1 MAVAVPKRPNMIVRA
16 ARRLGEAYGMIP
28 ASQRA
33 AWIEEGNWEH
43 HDLLSGASM
52 AAARRAFTTNADISA
67 TYGTVYAAIRL
78 RTRMVTRPRWYLVRK
93 NRGGEPVEVHEHPAV
108 DAIHRMNEALTE
120 RQGRALIEQH
130 LLTSGKAYLIKR
142 RNGLGVPVEFE
153 FWLPDQVEVKPT
165 PKKAW
170 VPLAF
175 VRHLPNGSTETVA
188 PRDVLWLR
196 HLIDPRNPLNGLSPI
211 GAVRVEIETGMEA
224 RRYNQR
230 FFDNNAIPA
239 AIATV
244 EEGGPAEV
252 ARIEQELER
261 KFKGTDN
268 SHRLIVLEG
277 GLTIASTPI
286 LHKDMEFLGQMR
298 YSKEEIASVFEMS
311 PISLGAMEGST
322 FSNVEWIDKKDWNV
336 IVDQTNDQLAQF
348 NEFFIEPDFGPEFE
362 LRADFSMIPALQAD
376 RKLQAEIDEIE
387 LRTAKRII
395 NELRER
401 DGQDAVPWGDTPIVN
416 IAILGPL
423 DYRSAEERDAAR
435 AKLAADIASTNVTA
449 PPSPPRSR
457 SVDGAPDLPE
467 TVEGSQTAMAT
478 GWEKRLRK
486 QLRGFIAHMET
497 ADARS
502 QRAIRKEDVDGFDW
516 NWLDDFGG
524 EVRAELALLYER
536 ALTTAEFL
544 ATPLMPTHELA
555 VRYAQARAAELL
567 SDRGRL
573 SIPAGTRERVRELV
587 TKAIEQGDSIR
598 QLKNALRQDNIFSAG
613 RAETIAR
620 TETSTAMGRASVQ
633 AYTSNGWEGKEWR
646 TSGFDVDNGDAFGP
660 CVTNEA
666 AGAVRVGDSFPS
678 GDDAPPAHPRCRCT
692 LVPVFEMQ
700 RSAKPK
706 RIRKRGT
713 LDGREIDIIEEEM
726 A

>member
-1 MAVAVPKRPNMIVRA
+1 MAVAIRKPNLIVRA

-28 ASQRA
+28 AEQRA

-43 HDLLSGASM
+43 HDLLSGTST

-67 TYGTVYAAIRL
+67 MYGTVYAAIRL

-93 NRGGEPVEVHEHPAV
+93 TRGADPVEVPEHPAL

-130 LLTSGKAYLIKR
+130 LLTAGKAYLIKR

-165 PKKAW
+165 PKKSW
-170 VPLAF
+170 VPMAF

-230 FFDNNAIPA
+230 FFDNDTAPA
-239 AIATV
+239 HMFTV

-268 SHRLIVLEG
+268 AHRTMVVEG
-277 GLTIASTPI
+277 GLKTVEGSAAMS
-286 LHKDMEFLGQMR
+286 HKDMEFLGQMR
-298 YSKEEIASVFEMS
+298 WSKEEIASVFEMS

-322 FSNVEWIDKKDWNV
+322 FSNVEWIEKKDWNT
-336 IVDQTNDQLAQF
+336 IVDQTADQLAQF

-362 LRADFSMIPALQAD
+362 LRADFSMIPALQD
-376 RKLQAEIDEIE
+376 DLHKRAEIDEIE
-387 LRTAKRII
+387 LRSAKRFI

-401 DGQDAVPWGDTPIVN
+401 DGEDPVPWGDVPIV
-416 IAILGPL
+416 LTTMGPL
-423 DYRSAEERDAAR
+423 DMRSGAEKDAA
-435 AKLAADIASTNVTA
+435 KPKPIAPVAPSTE
-449 PPSPPRSR
+449 PPRAR

-467 TVEGSQTAMAT
+467 TVEGSQTAMVN
-478 GWEKRLRK
+478 GWERRLRK

-700 RSAKPK
+700 RIAKPK